1 MEIKALPLVGMN
13 DCLFP
18 MRSFSCS
25 LPKPT
30 TLSAVYF
37 QNPIVLDTVETQK
50 QNWSLDAYS
59 LSMSLMHRISL
70 LNQELPPAW
79 KFVDASA
86 FSVALPETFLFSV
99 AQPRIP
105 SSLLPIPRFFSA
117 VGDALAKAPS
127 ISEEIPS
134 LSIGAAAQ
142 GQELQPGREAPL
154 DACSSLLLR
163 GVRVMKGRLM

>member
-1 MEIKALPLVGMN
+1 MEIKAVPLVGMN

-37 QNPIVLDTVETQK
+37 QNPIVLDTVERQK

-79 KFVDASA
+79 KFVDAFA
-86 FSVALPETFLFSV
+86 FSVAFPETFLFSV
-99 AQPRIP
+99 AP
-105 SSLLPIPRFFSA
+105 SSLLPIPGFFSA

-154 DACSSLLLR
+154 DACSSRLLR
-163 GVRVMKGRLM
+163 GVRVMRGRLM